1 MLDVII
7 TITLT
12 VWGWKWPGC
21 DFCLRD
27 DALLLAHD
35 TLTTKVLPHIQ
46 KLHRIGWGTVAS
58 KTDEFTS
65 FLDYRFTR
73 NGCGSDSKWLFS
85 CIFFQ
90 SQNTRQH
97 EKQKYLRDWQYLN
110 QHSKMEKQLLL
121 QNFCRISLKSHSSG
135 LDSHPTTLRFSLPSL
150 DVITSGF
157 PFESCRYRYYILTN
171 INNTYSFSYKYV
183 LLSVSSFS
191 HLYIHIY
198 LLLNLVF
205 FVSPKTSPWMKPRAQ
220 WSPWHEDHKDSTMRD
235 APLKS
240 SRVQSCSP
248 SAAVDPR
255 CILLHTCGV

>member
-1 MLDVII
+1 MEAIEISQDPYVVYLYVDCGDIMYVII
-7 TITLT
+7 LDIIIT

-46 KLHRIGWGTVAS
+46 KLHRIGRGTVAS

-171 INNTYSFSYKYV
+171 INNTYSFSYMF
-183 LLSVSSFS
+183 SSLCHPS
-191 HLYIHIY
+191 PIYI
-198 LLLNLVF
+198 
-205 FVSPKTSPWMKPRAQ
+205 
-220 WSPWHEDHKDSTMRD
+220 
-235 APLKS
+235 
-240 SRVQSCSP
+240 
-248 SAAVDPR
+248 
-255 CILLHTCGV
+255 

>member
-1 MLDVII
+1 MDVDLI
-7 TITLT
+7 LS
-12 VWGWKWPGC
+12 
-21 DFCLRD
+21 DFS
-27 DALLLAHD
+27 
-35 TLTTKVLPHIQ
+35 
-46 KLHRIGWGTVAS
+46 VA
-58 KTDEFTS
+58 F
-65 FLDYRFTR
+65 
-73 NGCGSDSKWLFS
+73 
-85 CIFFQ
+85 FFQ

-171 INNTYSFSYKYV
+171 INNTYSFSYMF
-183 LLSVSSFS
+183 SSLCHPS
-191 HLYIHIY
+191 PIYIYIY

-255 CILLHTCGV
+255 CILLHTCGVFNNAFFWGLYVVVGIMQGEAPMDCSSNHSLQLKSHCQAQYQTTKHGSKE